1 MRAVIA
7 CGGTGGHLFPGIAVA
22 ETLRASGAQTMLVLS
37 RKAIDRQGARV
48 APTIELEFIPAIGA
62 PSGFSPRW
70 ISFGATFAA
79 SVFASL
85 RILRRFRAD
94 AVMGM
99 GGFTSAAPIVAA
111 NLLGIPSLI
120 HESNA
125 VPGKAN
131 RFTSRWASAIAVGM
145 AGCARFF
152 PPATTYIT
160 GTPVRGG
167 LRRVDPD
174 EARVQLGLQRGWK
187 TVLVMG
193 GSQGARALNNAIV
206 ESLSLLKCD
215 RARLQVIH
223 LCGAGNAA
231 ELRAAYA
238 KQGVTARVEEFLRE
252 MDLAY
257 SAADVV
263 VSRAG
268 ASSLAE
274 IARYGLPS
282 VLVPYALAA
291 NQHQLRN
298 AEAAANSGAAQI
310 VLEERLEGETLGSVF
325 NEVLTNETLR
335 HSMGEASS
343 RLASPDSSQHIASLL
358 YRIAGVE
365 NADVPLP
372 SAPPQARQSAQAELT
387 RTVL

>member
-22 ETLRASGAQTMLVLS
+22 ETLRASGAETMLVLS
-37 RKAIDRQGARV
+37 RKAIDRLAVRV
-48 APTIELEFIPAIGA
+48 APTIEIDFIPAVGA
-62 PSGFSPRW
+62 PSGVSPRW
-70 ISFGATFAA
+70 IAFGATFGV
-79 SVFASL
+79 SVLKSL

-94 AVMGM
+94 VVMGM
-99 GGFTSAAPIVAA
+99 GGFTSAPPIIAA

-125 VPGKAN
+125 IPGKAN
-131 RFTSRWASAIAVGM
+131 RFTGRWASAVAVGM
-145 AGCARFF
+145 TGCARFF
-152 PPATTYIT
+152 SPANTYIT

-167 LRRVDPD
+167 LRRHDPD
-174 EARVQLGLQRGWK
+174 DARAQLGLQRGWK

-193 GSQGARALNNAIV
+193 GSQGARVINRAIV
-206 ESLSLLKCD
+206 ESLPLLKCD
-215 RARLQVIH
+215 RARLQVMH

-231 ELRAAYA
+231 ALRAAYA
-238 KQGVTARVEEFLRE
+238 KVGVTARVEEFFRE

-274 IARYGLPS
+274 IASYGLAS
-282 VLVPYALAA
+282 VLVPYAQAA

-298 AEAAANSGAAQI
+298 AEAFADSGAAQI
-310 VLEERLEGETLGSVF
+310 VLEERLEGETLASVLS
-325 NEVLTNETLR
+325 EALTNEELHR
-335 HSMGEASS
+335 SMSEASS
-343 RLASPDSSQHIASLL
+343 RHASPDASQHIASLL
-358 YRIAGVE
+358 YRIAGVD
-365 NADVPLP
+365 NADIPLP
-372 SAPPQARQSAQAELT
+372 SATPQSRPTKRVELT
-387 RTVL
+387 RTV